1 MIIMHEKC
9 TNQINDNKKLRGSN
23 LTKWEWKKRTNTH
36 GHTHTRTHTGT
47 DKHTDTLK
55 HTERDEERKR
65 NDDRKRESMIVF
77 KVNEKLFENL
87 CIQNANISR
96 IEQNKCAHNRRQS
109 IQSSFASVNSACL
122 CKSG

>member
-1 MIIMHEKC
+1 MRVEK
-9 TNQINDNKKLRGSN
+9 THKH
-23 LTKWEWKKRTNTH
+23 TH
-36 GHTHTRTHTGT
+36 GLTHTHTHTET
-47 DKHTDTLK
+47 EKET

-65 NDDRKRESMIVF
+65 NDDRKREPMIVF
-77 KVNEKLFENL
+77 KVSEKLFENL

-96 IEQNKCAHNRRQS
+96 IEQNKCVHNRRQP